1 MIITPFST
9 TEAFFAVSIR
19 SIMSQKPLLRL
30 EREDKDIAIALSVLD
45 SCDPPNNGM
54 QRTPDGA
61 ADAQR

>member
-1 MIITPFST
+1 
-9 TEAFFAVSIR
+9 
-19 SIMSQKPLLRL
+19 MSQKPLLRL